1 MNRYAHRWRET
12 YENRING
19 KRQVLTVLSAV
30 FMGSLSLAAA
40 GTGIPALAAT
50 KDVAVTEY
58 DEAALEKFKDNTL
71 EYWEAPG
78 THRAV

>member
-1 MNRYAHRWRET
+1 MEKGRPDRALSRFY
-12 YENRING
+12 G
-19 KRQVLTVLSAV
+19 KS
-30 FMGSLSLAAA
+30 FPGAA

-71 EYWEAPG
+71 EYWELPG
-78 THRAV
+78 TDREV